1 MSGSPYIRAIMTTVT
16 HSTTTPA
23 RKYHIRTALFMS
35 GYVAV
40 NLAAILGAFD
50 DMKSPATWVFSLVV
64 AAPVVGQIWAL
75 LAWMRD
81 SDEFVRALA
90 AKRFIA
96 AAGLAM
102 AVASAWGF
110 MELYA
115 RAPHISAAMIYPL
128 FWAAFGCVS
137 AFIHTTR

>member
-1 MSGSPYIRAIMTTVT
+1 MITTQTTTV
-16 HSTTTPA
+16 A
-23 RKYHIRTALFMS
+23 RKYHIRTALFMG
-35 GYVAV
+35 GYLTV

-50 DMKSPATWVFSLVV
+50 NMKAPGTWAFSLVV

-102 AVASAWGF
+102 AIASAWGF

-115 RAPHISAAMIYPL
+115 EAPHLSPALIFPL
-128 FWAAFGCVS
+128 FWAAFGIVS
-137 AFIHTTR
+137 PFIRTTH

>member
-1 MSGSPYIRAIMTTVT
+1 MTTAT
-16 HSTTTPA
+16 DSITLPA
-23 RKYHIRTALFMS
+23 RKYRIRTTLFLG
-35 GYVAV
+35 GYIAV

-96 AAGLAM
+96 ASGLAM
-102 AVASAWGF
+102 AIASAWGF

-115 RAPHISAAMIYPL
+115 HAPHVSAALIYPL

-137 AFIHTTR
+137 PFIHTTR